1 MTLMKPIAFLLLWLT
16 LLDASA
22 QSLPD
27 TQRLY
32 CNLSFTYEVNPKF
45 GRRYMKTVEGLVTG
59 TCWAA
64 NINGQPVFF
73 TAAHVLARGPNFIQ
87 KSLERAELRSLEI
100 KPIIGLLGYEVQ
112 AVGFPKG
119 NPDWVALRPKDARVF
134 KGSKIKELAK
144 SAPKVGDSLLVIG
157 FPDTAH
163 EQRTERTITSISPN
177 GEFIVFNQPLEPGYS
192 GGVVLNGK
200 NEAVGV
206 VITSDA
212 KQSIALILSP
222 AMFSMLRWTPFKE
235 VQTQNYC

>member
-1 MTLMKPIAFLLLWLT
+1 MKPLALLLLLLSLMKV
-16 LLDASA
+16 SA
-22 QSLPD
+22 QNLPE

-32 CNLSFTYEVNPKF
+32 CNLSVTYEVNPPSPFKK
-45 GRRYMKTVEGLVTG
+45 RYMKTVEGLVTG

-64 NINGQPVFF
+64 NVNGQPVLF
-73 TAAHVLARGPNFIQ
+73 TAAHVLARGPNFSAP
-87 KSLERAELRSLEI
+87 SLERGEPQSLKI
-100 KPIIGLLGYEVQ
+100 KPIIGSLGYEVQ
-112 AVGFPKG
+112 AVSFPRG
-119 NPDWVALRPKDARVF
+119 NLDWVALRPKDERVF
-134 KGSKIKELAK
+134 KGSQIKELAK

-177 GEFIVFNQPLEPGYS
+177 GEFIVFTQPLELGYS
-192 GGVVLNGK
+192 GGVALNGK

-235 VQTQNYC
+235 VQTQNYY